1 MSFHLCN
8 KAHAS
13 QVRLCFFFFFLYTSY
28 AEHGIHFCTNKR
40 EFSLRDQTG
49 GETRER
55 RKPHAGK
62 HAPTDT
68 LKSEKALA
76 TRRRHISPHLC
87 KQGACWDCFGKRESH
102 LTEKKKSLSSSLW
115 FSFALFYDSGVIYPS
130 ERDRQADIQRERE
143 RQREREL
150 PTLGTTLW
158 FSGVN
163 LILFALCKKAA
174 PASTSV
180 DFHWR
185 QKHR

>member
-1 MSFHLCN
+1 MFVHLFCLISLSSSPKLRNAPLISSWMSFHLCN

-13 QVRLCFFFFFLYTSY
+13 QVRLCFFFFVVFFFLYTSY

-76 TRRRHISPHLC
+76 TRRRHISLHLC

-102 LTEKKKSLSSSLW
+102 LTEKKNLSLPLCD
-115 FSFALFYDSGVIYPS
+115 FPLHSFM
-130 ERDRQADIQRERE
+130 
-143 RQREREL
+143 
-150 PTLGTTLW
+150 
-158 FSGVN
+158 
-163 LILFALCKKAA
+163 ILE
-174 PASTSV
+174 
-180 DFHWR
+180 
-185 QKHR
+185 